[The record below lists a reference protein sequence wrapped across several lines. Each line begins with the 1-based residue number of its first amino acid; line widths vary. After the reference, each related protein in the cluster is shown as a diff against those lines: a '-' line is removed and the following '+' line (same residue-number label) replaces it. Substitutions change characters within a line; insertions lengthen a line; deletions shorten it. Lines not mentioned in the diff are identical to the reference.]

1 MNEKKGELSAEFF
14 AELEG
19 DFAPLAGAPRHF
31 QNPGSTE
38 TLSVAELD
46 EQIAAL
52 VAEYEEHDA
61 ARKQA
66 REVGD
71 SETEIL
77 HSHKAMRLVTEA
89 MRLTKLKRKM
99 EWNR

>member
-1 MNEKKGELSAEFF
+1 MT
-14 AELEG
+14 
-19 DFAPLAGAPRHF
+19 
-31 QNPGSTE
+31 TE

-52 VAEYEEHDA
+52 VSEYDEHDA

-71 SETEIL
+71 SETEIA
-77 HSHKAMRLVTEA
+77 HSHKAMRLIGKA
-89 MRLTKLKRKM
+89 MELTKLKRKL
-99 EWNR
+99 EWDR